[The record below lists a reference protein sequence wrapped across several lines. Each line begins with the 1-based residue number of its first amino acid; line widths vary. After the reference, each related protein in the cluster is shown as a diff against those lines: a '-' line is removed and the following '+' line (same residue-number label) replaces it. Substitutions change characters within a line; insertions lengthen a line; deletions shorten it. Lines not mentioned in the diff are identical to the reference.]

1 VQTAIQDP
9 VLNSTIT
16 LEILALVGDSPPPL
30 MGLSSQEIQNRLKD
44 KTIDIGMCGFFMT
57 QGGDLTRLNNFDFT
71 IHYISSGL
79 QATVPRI
86 NTKPNIFGAFA
97 AIIGTIDAK
106 AQLIFVV
113 LNILVI
119 IFGHI
124 FAAAECSA
132 IEDEDVQ
139 VRDNYF
145 EGTQD
150 GMWYSYVIMSTVGLG
165 DIVPRTFF
173 GRCFTVGWMFA
184 SIALTSM
191 LYAVVAT
198 NFSNLE
204 LIPSR
209 AIPVADPSDLAPYQL
224 GTALAFAAN
233 VLTSL
238 VPKAKVSKFP
248 TNAQPDVFRSLING
262 SIDVAVERPE
272 TVEYYNRKDP
282 EFLGRLLPV
291 GPVFS
296 PEGVAFGVK
305 RLSASQPHP
314 LLRLLSLSVAEASR
328 TDYTDFQD
336 MYGRWFGT
344 ATGDTSSNSELR
356 HELEYG
362 AIVDL
367 KDQAFMVLITVG
379 CLWLGVSAV
388 TVLRRLA
395 AFKAMNH
402 TCGAVRKLLNIPEQV
417 GHGDREV
424 GLRERRRGA

>member
-1 VQTAIQDP
+1 LLRRIQESIRDP
-9 VLNSTIT
+9 ILNSTIT
-16 LEILALVGDSPPPL
+16 PQMIAMVGDSPPLL
-30 MGLSSQEIQNRLKD
+30 MALSSQDIQNRLKN
-44 KTIDIGMCGFFMT
+44 KTIDIGMCGFFIT

-79 QATVPRI
+79 QAAVRKI
-86 NTKPNIFGAFA
+86 NKKPSLLSAFA
-97 AIIGTIDAK
+97 AIFGTIDAK
-106 AQLIFVV
+106 AQLIFIM

-119 IFGHI
+119 VFGHI
-124 FAAAECSA
+124 FAAAEGRPV
-132 IEDEDVQ
+132 EDEDLQ
-139 VRDNYF
+139 GKVRDNYF

-150 GMWYSYVIMSTVGLG
+150 GMWYSYVVMSTVGLG
-165 DIVPRTFF
+165 DLVPRTFL
-173 GRCFTVGWMFA
+173 GRCLTVGWMFA

-191 LYAVVAT
+191 LYAVVAG
-198 NFSNLE
+198 NFSTLT
-204 LIPSR
+204 LIPST
-209 AIPVADPSDLAPYQL
+209 AIPVAGPSDLAPYQL

-238 VPKAKVSKFP
+238 VPKALVVKFP
-248 TNAQPDVFRSLING
+248 TNTQPDVFRSLING

-272 TVEYYNRKDP
+272 TVEYYNRKEP

-328 TDYTDFQD
+328 TDYADFQD
-336 MYGRWFGT
+336 MYGRWFGI

-356 HELEYG
+356 RELEYG

-367 KDQAFMVLITVG
+367 KDQALTALILVG
-379 CLWLGVSAV
+379 CLWLGTSMM
-388 TVLRRLA
+388 TVLRRLPD
-395 AFKAMNH
+395 FTAMNH
-402 TCGAVRKLLNIPEQV
+402 TCEALRRLLNI
-417 GHGDREV
+417 HKEV
-424 GLRERRRGA
+424 QDQAPRM